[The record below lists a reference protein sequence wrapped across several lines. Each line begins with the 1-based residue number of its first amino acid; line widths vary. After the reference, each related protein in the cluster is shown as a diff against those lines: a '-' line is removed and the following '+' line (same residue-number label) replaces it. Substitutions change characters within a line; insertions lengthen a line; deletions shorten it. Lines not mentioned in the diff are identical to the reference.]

1 MKLFVDEENPVMS
14 ATNMDLIMLAHMGAK
29 ERTEAD
35 WRSILTRAGLKVVN
49 IYSYPGVAE
58 SLIEAELA

>member
-1 MKLFVDEENPVMS
+1 
-14 ATNMDLIMLAHMGAK
+14 MDMIMLAHLAAR
-29 ERTEAD
+29 ERTEAE
-35 WRSILTRAGLKVVN
+35 WKSTLTRAGLKVTN